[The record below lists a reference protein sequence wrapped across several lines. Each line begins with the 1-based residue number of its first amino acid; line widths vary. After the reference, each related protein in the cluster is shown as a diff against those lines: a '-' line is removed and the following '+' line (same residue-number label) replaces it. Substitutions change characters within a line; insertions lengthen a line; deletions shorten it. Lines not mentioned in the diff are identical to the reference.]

1 MKPLAYFLFCVFLFG
16 PLALSLYTKI
26 SFESA
31 IFFSAGLILAF
42 DIILYGRLRK
52 RIFKRRRFNKEMAGI
67 FGAIFIILLLFSG
80 WLYFMEDSITA
91 FECSKETMTCVYS
104 RATLFRPQLRTA
116 EEYDLSG
123 VTHTRVKNV
132 YGGRHVRYAVLLE
145 REDESSFK
153 LPESFSS
160 SWKAKNEA
168 KKINAF
174 LSGPKQKYLY
184 YDASLQNDATV
195 FLRFGS
201 PVLVL
206 IVCFSVLPTLL
217 RYYKKS
223 RPGSVNA
230 VTGRYDENEEDDT
243 DDDDD
248 ADENEDGND
257 KRS

>member
-16 PLALSLYTKI
+16 PLVLSLYTEI
-26 SFESA
+26 SFETA
-31 IFFSAGLILAF
+31 IFVSAGLILSF
-42 DIILYGRLRK
+42 DIILYAMLRK
-52 RIFKRRRFNKEMAGI
+52 RILKRRLFNKELAEI

-80 WLYFMEDSITA
+80 WLYFMEDSVTSFA
-91 FECSKETMTCVYS
+91 CSKETMTCVYS

-116 EEYDLSG
+116 EVYDLSG
-123 VTHTRVKNV
+123 VTHARVKNV

-145 REDESSFK
+145 RADESSFK

-160 SWKAKNEA
+160 SWEANNEA

-174 LSGPKQKYLY
+174 LSGSRQKYLY
-184 YDASLQNDATV
+184 YDASLQNDVTV
-195 FLRFGS
+195 FLRFGA

-223 RPGSVNA
+223 RPKPLNA
-230 VTGRYDENEEDDT
+230 ITGRYDEPEEEDD
-243 DDDDD
+243 
-248 ADENEDGND
+248 DESG
-257 KRS
+257 RS